1 MNVFLVGAFVISSQI
16 LVLQAEIMA
25 LGEKCGVSE
34 DSDSEIVDNMSVHS
48 EPGFESSGDAP
59 EPKIDAKRS
68 AVYVTSS
75 RTRILRE
82 RSSSKHFKTFCA
94 TLTQMAAMLIR
105 TKRISPSHPK
115 SVLMKA
121 C

>member
-16 LVLQAEIMA
+16 LLVLQAEITA

-82 RSSSKHFKTFCA
+82 G
-94 TLTQMAAMLIR
+94 
-105 TKRISPSHPK
+105 
-115 SVLMKA
+115 V
-121 C
+121 